1 MGMIMITTSGATG
14 RIKGINAQGMLKAV
28 PGSLLVLHKCKLSFL
43 LLHLLFHLD
52 YMREAD
58 PEKPSLLGTLS
69 FPSLVPWGLAHSGC
83 FGRPWSRKEGMRT
96 SGRRVLSKSLSRRL
110 LTCAGW
116 SPAAPGAK
124 WAQVRFRAA
133 EPQSPAQRGQAAL
146 WHHTF
151 GAICIW
157 GFCGY

>member
-1 MGMIMITTSGATG
+1 MHGCSSCTAITSCRTSTLCLSFLICIMGMIMIVTTSGATG

-58 PEKPSLLGTLS
+58 PEKPSLLGTPS

-83 FGRPWSRKEGMRT
+83 FRNGGSICLRPGKGARSVSLAQIPSR
-96 SGRRVLSKSLSRRL
+96 SGATQLM
-110 LTCAGW
+110 TCLG
-116 SPAAPGAK
+116 P
-124 WAQVRFRAA
+124 
-133 EPQSPAQRGQAAL
+133 
-146 WHHTF
+146 
-151 GAICIW
+151 
-157 GFCGY
+157 